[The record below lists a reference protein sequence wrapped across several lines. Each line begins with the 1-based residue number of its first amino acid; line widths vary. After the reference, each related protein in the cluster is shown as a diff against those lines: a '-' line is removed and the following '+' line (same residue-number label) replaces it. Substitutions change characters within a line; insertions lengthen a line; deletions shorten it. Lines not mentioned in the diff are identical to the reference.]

1 MKYQEM
7 KSKIQITFMELLT
20 NNPTKLTTTKLL
32 ILPSYFKNSS
42 SVGQTNNIMNY
53 MYIVWKCK
61 NGKPF

>member
-32 ILPSYFKNSS
+32 ILPSYFKNIS

-53 MYIVWKCK
+53 MYIV
-61 NGKPF
+61 